1 MLEKLK
7 NKKRKY
13 HYILII
19 TTLTFLLIF
28 NIWYYKNNKQELDL
42 GIYSEFK
49 IYNKIIDLGLVYNLK
64 KIISGQE
71 FCAFTANL
79 IFDAQPINSI
89 DSHHENIKIT
99 PYSIEIHNKEN
110 HISIDIISL
119 KEYFQNTLPPYF
131 DYKIKLNEYLIIKKS
146 FANSLYK
153 TPIKYD
159 LENGMTLNVILD
171 IDQIFYS
178 QKIQEIRIKQ
188 LYYGVFSVLAYL
200 LVALIYA
207 SIFKLVQN
215 IVHQL
220 EKKVLEQK
228 TNIANYE
235 NRIEAHENININFIK
250 KATAIY
256 LNEING
262 YDSVNVQLFPLV
274 LIDKLHN
281 NINLLKLQTIIK
293 NYFRNFYKKIKVEI
307 KIFCNNAYYP
317 IGEEVFYQLII
328 SIIDNISSVI
338 QGQTDKERTIEIT
351 INESVIKFKFISFP
365 LSLKKIEQ
373 LSHFIYKNNP
383 KTFILDFTK
392 VIDSLTQHDI
402 EYKIRS
408 ENNINLFE
416 IEFIKT
422 GKQKNV
428 FEFVAKKEG

>member
-19 TTLTFLLIF
+19 TALAFLLIF

-42 GIYSEFK
+42 DIYSRFK

-79 IFDAQPINSI
+79 IFDVQPISLI
-89 DSHHENIKIT
+89 DSHNENIKIT
-99 PYSIEIHNKEN
+99 PYSIEINNKEN

-119 KEYFQNTLPPYF
+119 KEYFQNTLPSYF
-131 DYKIKLNEYLIIKKS
+131 NYKIKLDEYLITEKD
-146 FANSLYK
+146 FVNSSYK
-153 TPIKYD
+153 TAMKYD
-159 LENGMTLNVILD
+159 LENGMTLNITLD

-178 QKIQEIRIKQ
+178 QKIQEIWTKQ
-188 LYYGVFSVLAYL
+188 LYYGMFSVLAYL
-200 LVALIYA
+200 LGALIYA
-207 SIFKLVQN
+207 NIVKLVKN

-220 EKKVLEQK
+220 EKEVLEQK
-228 TNIANYE
+228 TRITNYK

-256 LNEING
+256 LNEIKG
-262 YDSVNVQLFPLV
+262 AESVNVQLFPLV

-293 NYFRNFYKKIKVEI
+293 NYFRNYYKKIKIEI

-365 LSLKKIEQ
+365 LNLKKMEQ
-373 LSHFIYKNNP
+373 LSQMIYKNNP
-383 KTFILDFTK
+383 KTFILDFAK

-416 IEFIKT
+416 IEFMKT
-422 GKQKNV
+422 EKQKNV
-428 FEFVAKKEG
+428 FDFVAKKEE

>member
-19 TTLTFLLIF
+19 TALAFLLIF

-42 GIYSEFK
+42 GIYSKFK
-49 IYNKIIDLGLVYNLK
+49 IYNKIMDLGLVYNLK

-79 IFDAQPINSI
+79 IFDVQPISLI
-89 DSHHENIKIT
+89 DSHNENIKIT
-99 PYSIEIHNKEN
+99 PYSIEINNKKN

-119 KEYFQNTLPPYF
+119 KEYFQNTLPSYF
-131 DYKIKLNEYLIIKKS
+131 NYKIKLDEYLITEKD
-146 FANSLYK
+146 FVNSPYK
-153 TPIKYD
+153 TAMKYD
-159 LENGMTLNVILD
+159 LENGMTLNITLD

-178 QKIQEIRIKQ
+178 QKIQEIWTKQ
-188 LYYGVFSVLAYL
+188 LYYGMFSVLAYL
-200 LVALIYA
+200 LGALIYA
-207 SIFKLVQN
+207 NIVKLVKN

-220 EKKVLEQK
+220 EKEVLEQK
-228 TNIANYE
+228 TRITNYK

-256 LNEING
+256 LNEIKG
-262 YDSVNVQLFPLV
+262 AESVNVQLFPLV

-293 NYFRNFYKKIKVEI
+293 NYFRNYYKKIKIEI

-365 LSLKKIEQ
+365 LNLKKMEQ
-373 LSHFIYKNNP
+373 LSHMIYKNNP
-383 KTFILDFTK
+383 KTFILDFAK
-392 VIDSLTQHDI
+392 VIDSLMQHDI

-408 ENNINLFE
+408 EKNINLFE
-416 IEFIKT
+416 IEFMKT
-422 GKQKNV
+422 EKQKNV
-428 FEFVAKKEG
+428 FDFVAKKEE